1 MEESKLAY
9 SITCVDAGEDCSFAC
24 TSPTEDE
31 LMQHIQMHASVG
43 HPGMDLTAEKIS
55 QVKSVIRTS

>member
-1 MEESKLAY
+1 MKEIRKMAY

-24 TSPTEDE
+24 TAPTQEE

-43 HPGMDLTAEKIS
+43 HPGMELTPEKVS
-55 QVKSVIRTS
+55 HDDHSGS

>member
-1 MEESKLAY
+1 MAY

-24 TSPTEDE
+24 TAPTQEE

-43 HPGMDLTAEKIS
+43 HPGMELTPEKVS
-55 QVKSVIRTS
+55 QVQSVIRAT